1 MSEVTL
7 TIPDEAVPVLELTG
21 LPFGEALK
29 LTAAVKLYEMGRL
42 SAGAAAEL
50 AGIPVVVF
58 LSRLAEFGVP
68 SFRHTEEE
76 LLQDLQC
83 A

>member
-7 TIPDEAVPVLELTG
+7 TVPDDAVPVLELTG
-21 LPFGEALK
+21 LPFGDALK

-42 SAGAAAEL
+42 SAGGAAEL
-50 AGIPVVVF
+50 AGLPVVVF
-58 LSRLAEFGVP
+58 LSRLAEFNVP
-68 SFRHTEEE
+68 AFRQSEAE
-76 LLQDLQC
+76 LLEDLRC